1 MEKIVPFKRDIL
13 FETKVSEIRSISLEH
28 TYEINNNLI
37 SGTFIISGNYKLT
50 DTSTNVDPF
59 KFEVPF
65 DISIDSRY
73 KLDKATVDIN
83 DFFYE
88 LINNETLSVSITLII
103 DNLEE
108 KEARDMNEQNSK
120 KIENK
125 EDQVTEQLELTSKEE
140 SEKSEEVQA
149 VSANSETVKS
159 IFDNMDENEGYVV
172 YKVHIVTEND
182 TIESIIEKYN
192 TTKESLETYN
202 NLNDLKIGDKLI
214 VPA

>member
-1 MEKIVPFKRDIL
+1 MEKIVPFKRDIS
-13 FETKVSEIRSISLEH
+13 FETKIAEIRSISLEH
-28 TYEINNNLI
+28 TYEIQNNLI

-59 KFEVPF
+59 KFEIPF

-73 KLDKATVDIN
+73 ELNKATVDIN

-88 LINNETLSVSITLII
+88 LINNEVLSVSITLII

-108 KEARDMNEQNSK
+108 KEEREME
-120 KIENK
+120 ENK
-125 EDQVTEQLELTSKEE
+125 EEKQEVEE
-140 SEKSEEVQA
+140 IKPVSYEEAEKDDETEEVKP
-149 VSANSETVKS
+149 VSASPETVKS

-182 TIESIIEKYN
+182 TIESIMEKYDV
-192 TTKESLETYN
+192 TKEALEAYN
-202 NLNDLKIGDKLI
+202 DLNDIKIGDKLI

>member
-1 MEKIVPFKRDIL
+1 MEKIVPFKRDIS
-13 FETKVSEIRSISLEH
+13 FETKIAEIRSISLEH
-28 TYEINNNLI
+28 TYEIQNNLI

-59 KFEVPF
+59 KFEIPF

-73 KLDKATVDIN
+73 ELNKATVDIN

-88 LINNETLSVSITLII
+88 LINNEVLSVSITLII

-108 KEARDMNEQNSK
+108 KEEREME
-120 KIENK
+120 EN
-125 EDQVTEQLELTSKEE
+125 QEE
-140 SEKSEEVQA
+140 KQGVEEIKPVSYENAEKDDETEEVKT
-149 VSANSETVKS
+149 VSISPETVKS

-182 TIESIIEKYN
+182 TIESIMEKYDV
-192 TTKESLETYN
+192 TKEALEAYN
-202 NLNDLKIGDKLI
+202 DLNDLKIGDKLI

>member
-1 MEKIVPFKRDIL
+1 MEKIVPFKRDIS
-13 FETKVSEIRSISLEH
+13 FETKIAEIRSISLEH
-28 TYEINNNLI
+28 TYEIQNNLI

-59 KFEVPF
+59 KFEIPF

-73 KLDKATVDIN
+73 ELNKATVDIN

-88 LINNETLSVSITLII
+88 LINNEVLSVSITLII

-108 KEARDMNEQNSK
+108 KEEREME
-120 KIENK
+120 EN
-125 EDQVTEQLELTSKEE
+125 QEE
-140 SEKSEEVQA
+140 KQEVEEIKPVSYENAEKDDETEEVKP
-149 VSANSETVKS
+149 VSASPETVKS

-182 TIESIIEKYN
+182 TIESIMEKYDV
-192 TTKESLETYN
+192 TKEALEAYN
-202 NLNDLKIGDKLI
+202 DLNDLKIGDKLI

>member
-1 MEKIVPFKRDIL
+1 MEKIVPFKRDIS
-13 FETKVSEIRSISLEH
+13 FETKIAEIRSISLEH
-28 TYEINNNLI
+28 TYEIQNNLI

-59 KFEVPF
+59 KFEIPF

-73 KLDKATVDIN
+73 ELNKATVDIN

-88 LINNETLSVSITLII
+88 LINNEVLSVSITLII

-108 KEARDMNEQNSK
+108 KEEREM
-120 KIENK
+120 
-125 EDQVTEQLELTSKEE
+125 EE
-140 SEKSEEVQA
+140 IQEEKQEEVEEIKPVSYEEA
-149 VSANSETVKS
+149 EKDDETEEVKPVSASPETVKS

-182 TIESIIEKYN
+182 TVESIMEKYDV
-192 TTKESLETYN
+192 TKEALEAYN

>member
-1 MEKIVPFKRDIL
+1 MEKIVPFKRDIS
-13 FETKVSEIRSISLEH
+13 FETKIAEIRSISLEH
-28 TYEINNNLI
+28 IYEIQNNLI

-59 KFEVPF
+59 KFEIPF

-73 KLDKATVDIN
+73 ELNKATVDIN

-88 LINNETLSVSITLII
+88 LINNEVLSVSITLII

-108 KEARDMNEQNSK
+108 KEEREMEK
-120 KIENK
+120 
-125 EDQVTEQLELTSKEE
+125 TEEE
-140 SEKSEEVQA
+140 KQEVEEIKPASYEEAEKDDETEEVKP
-149 VSANSETVKS
+149 VSASPETVKT

-182 TIESIIEKYN
+182 TIESIMEKYDV
-192 TTKESLETYN
+192 TKEALEAYN
-202 NLNDLKIGDKLI
+202 DLNDLKIGDKLI

>member
-1 MEKIVPFKRDIL
+1 MEKIVPFKRDIA
-13 FETKVSEIRSISLEH
+13 FETKIAEIRSISLEH
-28 TYEINNNLI
+28 TYEIQNNLI

-59 KFEVPF
+59 KFEIPF

-73 KLDKATVDIN
+73 ELNKATVDIN

-88 LINNETLSVSITLII
+88 LINNEVLSVSITLII

-108 KEARDMNEQNSK
+108 KEEREME
-120 KIENK
+120 EN
-125 EDQVTEQLELTSKEE
+125 QEE
-140 SEKSEEVQA
+140 KQGVEEIKPVSYEEAEKDDEAEEVKTA
-149 VSANSETVKS
+149 SISPETVKS

-182 TIESIIEKYN
+182 TIESIMEKYDV
-192 TTKESLETYN
+192 TKEALEAYN
-202 NLNDLKIGDKLI
+202 DLNDLKIGDKLI

>member
-1 MEKIVPFKRDIL
+1 MEKIVPFKRDIS
-13 FETKVSEIRSISLEH
+13 FETKIAEIRSISLEH
-28 TYEINNNLI
+28 TYEIQNNLI
-37 SGTFIISGNYKLT
+37 SGIFIISGNYKLT

-59 KFEVPF
+59 KFEIPF

-73 KLDKATVDIN
+73 ELNKATVDIN

-88 LINNETLSVSITLII
+88 LINNEVLSVSITLII

-108 KEARDMNEQNSK
+108 KEEREME
-120 KIENK
+120 EN
-125 EDQVTEQLELTSKEE
+125 QEE
-140 SEKSEEVQA
+140 KQEVEEIKPVSYEEAEKDDETEEVNP
-149 VSANSETVKS
+149 VSASPETVKS

-182 TIESIIEKYN
+182 TIESIMEKYDV
-192 TTKESLETYN
+192 TKEALEAYN
-202 NLNDLKIGDKLI
+202 DLNDLKIGDKLI

>member
-1 MEKIVPFKRDIL
+1 MEKIVPFKRDIS
-13 FETKVSEIRSISLEH
+13 FETKIAEIRSISLEH
-28 TYEINNNLI
+28 TYEIQNNLI

-50 DTSTNVDPF
+50 DTSTNVNPF

-73 KLDKATVDIN
+73 ELNKATVDIN

-88 LINNETLSVSITLII
+88 LINNEVLSVSITLII

-108 KEARDMNEQNSK
+108 KEEREM
-120 KIENK
+120 
-125 EDQVTEQLELTSKEE
+125 EE
-140 SEKSEEVQA
+140 IQEEKQEVEEIKPVSYEEAEKDDETEEVKP
-149 VSANSETVKS
+149 VSASPETVKS

-182 TIESIIEKYN
+182 TIESIMEKYDV
-192 TTKESLETYN
+192 TKEALEAYN
-202 NLNDLKIGDKLI
+202 DLNDLKIGDKLI

>member
-1 MEKIVPFKRDIL
+1 MEKIVPFKRDIS
-13 FETKVSEIRSISLEH
+13 FETKIAEIRSISLEH
-28 TYEINNNLI
+28 TYEIQNNLI

-59 KFEVPF
+59 KFEIPF

-73 KLDKATVDIN
+73 ELNKATVDIN

-88 LINNETLSVSITLII
+88 LINNEVLSVSITLII

-108 KEARDMNEQNSK
+108 KEEREM
-120 KIENK
+120 
-125 EDQVTEQLELTSKEE
+125 EE
-140 SEKSEEVQA
+140 IQEEKQEVEEIKPVSYEEAEKDDETEEVKP
-149 VSANSETVKS
+149 VSASPETVKS

-182 TIESIIEKYN
+182 TIESIMEKYDV
-192 TTKESLETYN
+192 TKEALEAYN
-202 NLNDLKIGDKLI
+202 DLNDLKIGDKLI

>member
-1 MEKIVPFKRDIL
+1 MEKIVPFKRDIS
-13 FETKVSEIRSISLEH
+13 FETKIAEIRSISLEH
-28 TYEINNNLI
+28 TYEIQNNLI
-37 SGTFIISGNYKLT
+37 SGIFIISGNYKLT

-59 KFEVPF
+59 KFEIPF

-73 KLDKATVDIN
+73 ELNKATVDIN

-88 LINNETLSVSITLII
+88 LINNEVLSVSITLII

-108 KEARDMNEQNSK
+108 KEEREM
-120 KIENK
+120 
-125 EDQVTEQLELTSKEE
+125 EE
-140 SEKSEEVQA
+140 IQEEKQEVEEIKPVSYEEAEKDDETEEVKT
-149 VSANSETVKS
+149 VSISPETVKS

-182 TIESIIEKYN
+182 TIESIMEKYDV
-192 TTKESLETYN
+192 TKEALEAYN
-202 NLNDLKIGDKLI
+202 DLNDLKIGDKLI

>member
-1 MEKIVPFKRDIL
+1 MEKIVPFKRDIS
-13 FETKVSEIRSISLEH
+13 FETKIAEIRSISLEH
-28 TYEINNNLI
+28 TYEIQNNLI
-37 SGTFIISGNYKLT
+37 SGIFIISGNYKLT

-59 KFEVPF
+59 KFEIPF

-73 KLDKATVDIN
+73 ELNKATVDIN

-88 LINNETLSVSITLII
+88 LINNEVLSVSITLII

-108 KEARDMNEQNSK
+108 KEEREM
-120 KIENK
+120 
-125 EDQVTEQLELTSKEE
+125 EE
-140 SEKSEEVQA
+140 IQEEKQEVEEIKPVSYEEAEKDDETEEVKP
-149 VSANSETVKS
+149 VSASPETVKS

-182 TIESIIEKYN
+182 TVESIMEKYDV
-192 TTKESLETYN
+192 TKEALEAYN
-202 NLNDLKIGDKLI
+202 DLNDLKIGDKLI

>member
-1 MEKIVPFKRDIL
+1 MEKIVPFKRDIS
-13 FETKVSEIRSISLEH
+13 FETKIAEIRSISLEH
-28 TYEINNNLI
+28 TYEIQNNLI
-37 SGTFIISGNYKLT
+37 SGIFIISGNYKLT

-59 KFEVPF
+59 KFEIPF

-73 KLDKATVDIN
+73 ELNKATVDIN

-88 LINNETLSVSITLII
+88 LINNEVLSVSITLII

-108 KEARDMNEQNSK
+108 KEEREM
-120 KIENK
+120 
-125 EDQVTEQLELTSKEE
+125 EE
-140 SEKSEEVQA
+140 IQEEKQGVEEIKPVSYEEAEKDDETEEVKP
-149 VSANSETVKS
+149 VSASPETVKS

-182 TIESIIEKYN
+182 TIESIMEKYDV
-192 TTKESLETYN
+192 TKEALEAYN
-202 NLNDLKIGDKLI
+202 DLNDLKIGDKLI

>member
-1 MEKIVPFKRDIL
+1 MEKIVPFKRDIS
-13 FETKVSEIRSISLEH
+13 FETKIAEIRSISLEH
-28 TYEINNNLI
+28 TYEIQNNLI
-37 SGTFIISGNYKLT
+37 SGIFIISGNYKLT

-59 KFEVPF
+59 KFEIPF

-73 KLDKATVDIN
+73 ELNKATVDIN

-88 LINNETLSVSITLII
+88 LINNEVLSVSITLII

-108 KEARDMNEQNSK
+108 KEEREMEEIQEEKQEVEEIKPVSY
-120 KIENK
+120 ENA
-125 EDQVTEQLELTSKEE
+125 
-140 SEKSEEVQA
+140 EKDDETEEVKP
-149 VSANSETVKS
+149 VSASPETVKS

-182 TIESIIEKYN
+182 TIESIMEKYDV
-192 TTKESLETYN
+192 TKEALEAYN

>member
-1 MEKIVPFKRDIL
+1 MEKIVPFKRDIS
-13 FETKVSEIRSISLEH
+13 FETKIAEIRSISLEH
-28 TYEINNNLI
+28 TYEIQNNLI

-59 KFEVPF
+59 KFEIPF

-73 KLDKATVDIN
+73 ELNKATVDIN

-88 LINNETLSVSITLII
+88 LINNEVLSVSITLII
-103 DNLEE
+103 DNLKEKEEREMEEIQEE
-108 KEARDMNEQNSK
+108 KQEVEEIKPVSYEEA
-120 KIENK
+120 
-125 EDQVTEQLELTSKEE
+125 
-140 SEKSEEVQA
+140 EKDDETEEVKP
-149 VSANSETVKS
+149 VSASPETVKS

-182 TIESIIEKYN
+182 TVESIMEKYDV
-192 TTKESLETYN
+192 TKEALEAYN
-202 NLNDLKIGDKLI
+202 DLNDLKIGDKLI

>member
-1 MEKIVPFKRDIL
+1 MEKIVPFKRDIS
-13 FETKVSEIRSISLEH
+13 FETKIAEIRSISLEH
-28 TYEINNNLI
+28 TYEIQNNLI

-59 KFEVPF
+59 KFEIPF

-73 KLDKATVDIN
+73 ELNKATVDIN

-88 LINNETLSVSITLII
+88 LINNEVLSVSITLII

-108 KEARDMNEQNSK
+108 KEEREM
-120 KIENK
+120 
-125 EDQVTEQLELTSKEE
+125 EE
-140 SEKSEEVQA
+140 IQEEKQEVEEIKPVSYEEAEKDDETEEVKP
-149 VSANSETVKS
+149 VSASPETVKS

-182 TIESIIEKYN
+182 TIESIIEKYDV
-192 TTKESLETYN
+192 TKEALETYN
-202 NLNDLKIGDKLI
+202 DLNDLKIGDKLI

>member
-1 MEKIVPFKRDIL
+1 MEKIVPFKRDIS
-13 FETKVSEIRSISLEH
+13 FETKIAEIRSISLEH
-28 TYEINNNLI
+28 TYEIQNNLI
-37 SGTFIISGNYKLT
+37 SGIFIISGNYKLT

-59 KFEVPF
+59 KFEIPF

-73 KLDKATVDIN
+73 ELNKATVDIN

-88 LINNETLSVSITLII
+88 LINNEVLSVSITLII

-108 KEARDMNEQNSK
+108 KEEREME
-120 KIENK
+120 EN
-125 EDQVTEQLELTSKEE
+125 QEE
-140 SEKSEEVQA
+140 KQGVEEIKPVSYENAEKDDEAEEVKTA
-149 VSANSETVKS
+149 SISPETVKS

-182 TIESIIEKYN
+182 TIESIMEKYDV
-192 TTKESLETYN
+192 TKEALEAYN
-202 NLNDLKIGDKLI
+202 DLNDLKIGDKLI

>member
-1 MEKIVPFKRDIL
+1 MEKIVPFKRDIS
-13 FETKVSEIRSISLEH
+13 FETKIAEIRSISLEH
-28 TYEINNNLI
+28 TYEIQNNLI

-59 KFEVPF
+59 KFEIPF

-73 KLDKATVDIN
+73 ELNKATVDIN

-88 LINNETLSVSITLII
+88 LINNEVLSVSITLII

-108 KEARDMNEQNSK
+108 KEEREMEK
-120 KIENK
+120 
-125 EDQVTEQLELTSKEE
+125 TEEE
-140 SEKSEEVQA
+140 KQEVEEIKPVSYEEAEKDDETEEVKP
-149 VSANSETVKS
+149 VSASPETVKS

-182 TIESIIEKYN
+182 TIESIMEKYDV
-192 TTKESLETYN
+192 TKEALEAYN
-202 NLNDLKIGDKLI
+202 DLNDLKIGDKLI

>member
-1 MEKIVPFKRDIL
+1 MEKIVPFKRDIS
-13 FETKVSEIRSISLEH
+13 FETKMAEIRSISLEH
-28 TYEINNNLI
+28 TYEIQNNLI

-59 KFEVPF
+59 KFEIPF

-73 KLDKATVDIN
+73 ELNKATVDIN

-88 LINNETLSVSITLII
+88 LINNEVLSVSITLII

-108 KEARDMNEQNSK
+108 KEEREM
-120 KIENK
+120 
-125 EDQVTEQLELTSKEE
+125 EE
-140 SEKSEEVQA
+140 IQEEKQEVEEIKPVSYEEAEKDDETEEVKP
-149 VSANSETVKS
+149 VSASPETVKS

-182 TIESIIEKYN
+182 TIESIMEKYDV
-192 TTKESLETYN
+192 TKEALEAYN

>member
-1 MEKIVPFKRDIL
+1 MEKIVPFKRDIS
-13 FETKVSEIRSISLEH
+13 FETKIAEIRSISLEH
-28 TYEINNNLI
+28 TYEIQNNLI

-59 KFEVPF
+59 KFEIPF

-73 KLDKATVDIN
+73 ELNKATVDIN

-88 LINNETLSVSITLII
+88 LINNEVLSVSITLII

-108 KEARDMNEQNSK
+108 KEEREMEK
-120 KIENK
+120 
-125 EDQVTEQLELTSKEE
+125 TEEE
-140 SEKSEEVQA
+140 KQEVEEIKPVSYEETEKDDETEEVKP
-149 VSANSETVKS
+149 VSASPETVKS

-182 TIESIIEKYN
+182 TIESIMEKYDV
-192 TTKESLETYN
+192 TKEALEAYN
-202 NLNDLKIGDKLI
+202 DLNDLKIGDKLI

>member
-1 MEKIVPFKRDIL
+1 MEKIVPFKRDIS
-13 FETKVSEIRSISLEH
+13 FETKIAEIRSISLEH
-28 TYEINNNLI
+28 TYEIQNNLI

-73 KLDKATVDIN
+73 ELNKATVDIN

-88 LINNETLSVSITLII
+88 LINNEVLSVSITLIV

-108 KEARDMNEQNSK
+108 KEEREM
-120 KIENK
+120 
-125 EDQVTEQLELTSKEE
+125 EE
-140 SEKSEEVQA
+140 IQEEKQEVEEIKPVSYEEAEKDDETEEVKP
-149 VSANSETVKS
+149 VSASPETVKS

-182 TIESIIEKYN
+182 TVESIMEKYDV
-192 TTKESLETYN
+192 TKEALEAYN

>member
-1 MEKIVPFKRDIL
+1 MEKIVPFKRDIS
-13 FETKVSEIRSISLEH
+13 FETKIAEIRSISLEH
-28 TYEINNNLI
+28 TYEIQNNLI

-59 KFEVPF
+59 KFEIPF

-73 KLDKATVDIN
+73 ELNKATVDIN

-88 LINNETLSVSITLII
+88 LINNEVLSVSITLII

-108 KEARDMNEQNSK
+108 KEEREME
-120 KIENK
+120 EN
-125 EDQVTEQLELTSKEE
+125 QEE
-140 SEKSEEVQA
+140 KQGVEEIKTVSYENAEKDDEAEEVKTA
-149 VSANSETVKS
+149 SISPETVKS

-182 TIESIIEKYN
+182 TIESIMEKYDV
-192 TTKESLETYN
+192 TKEALEAYN
-202 NLNDLKIGDKLI
+202 DLNDLKIGDKLI

>member
-1 MEKIVPFKRDIL
+1 MEKIVPFKRDIS
-13 FETKVSEIRSISLEH
+13 FETKIAEIRSISLEH
-28 TYEINNNLI
+28 TYEIQNNLI
-37 SGTFIISGNYKLT
+37 SGIFIISGNYKLT

-59 KFEVPF
+59 KFEIPF

-73 KLDKATVDIN
+73 ELNKATVDIN

-88 LINNETLSVSITLII
+88 LINNEVLSVSITLII

-108 KEARDMNEQNSK
+108 KEEREME
-120 KIENK
+120 EN
-125 EDQVTEQLELTSKEE
+125 QEE
-140 SEKSEEVQA
+140 KQEVEEIKPVSYEEAEKDDEAEEVKTA
-149 VSANSETVKS
+149 SISPETVKS

-182 TIESIIEKYN
+182 TIESIIEKYDV
-192 TTKESLETYN
+192 TKEALEAYN
-202 NLNDLKIGDKLI
+202 DLNDLKIGDKLI

>member
-1 MEKIVPFKRDIL
+1 MEKIVPFKRDIS
-13 FETKVSEIRSISLEH
+13 FETKIAEIRSISLEH
-28 TYEINNNLI
+28 TYEIQNNLI
-37 SGTFIISGNYKLT
+37 SGIFIISGNYKLT

-59 KFEVPF
+59 KFEIPF

-73 KLDKATVDIN
+73 ELNKATVDIN

-88 LINNETLSVSITLII
+88 LINNEVLSVSITLII

-108 KEARDMNEQNSK
+108 KEEREME
-120 KIENK
+120 EN
-125 EDQVTEQLELTSKEE
+125 QEE
-140 SEKSEEVQA
+140 KQEVEEIKPVSYEEAEKDDETEEVKP
-149 VSANSETVKS
+149 VSASPENVKS

-182 TIESIIEKYN
+182 TIESIMEKYDV
-192 TTKESLETYN
+192 TKEALEAYN
-202 NLNDLKIGDKLI
+202 DLNDLKIGDKLI

>member
-1 MEKIVPFKRDIL
+1 MEKIVPFKRDIS
-13 FETKVSEIRSISLEH
+13 FETKIAEIRSISLEH
-28 TYEINNNLI
+28 TYEIQNNLI

-59 KFEVPF
+59 KFEIPF

-73 KLDKATVDIN
+73 ELNKATVDIN

-88 LINNETLSVSITLII
+88 LINNEVLSVSITLII

-108 KEARDMNEQNSK
+108 KEEREM
-120 KIENK
+120 
-125 EDQVTEQLELTSKEE
+125 EE
-140 SEKSEEVQA
+140 IQEEKQEVEEIKPVSYEEAEKDDETEEVKP
-149 VSANSETVKS
+149 VSASPETVKS
-159 IFDNMDENEGYVV
+159 IFDNMEENEGYVV

-182 TIESIIEKYN
+182 TIESIMEKYDV
-192 TTKESLETYN
+192 TKEALEAYN
-202 NLNDLKIGDKLI
+202 DLNDLKIGDKLI

>member
-1 MEKIVPFKRDIL
+1 MEKIVPFKRDIS
-13 FETKVSEIRSISLEH
+13 FETKIAEIRSISLEH
-28 TYEINNNLI
+28 TYEIQNNLI
-37 SGTFIISGNYKLT
+37 SGIFIISGNYKLT

-59 KFEVPF
+59 KFEIPF

-73 KLDKATVDIN
+73 ELNKATVDIN

-88 LINNETLSVSITLII
+88 LINNEVLSVSITLII

-108 KEARDMNEQNSK
+108 KEEREMEEIQEEKQEVEEIKPVSYEEAEKDDE
-120 KIENK
+120 
-125 EDQVTEQLELTSKEE
+125 TEEE
-140 SEKSEEVQA
+140 KP
-149 VSANSETVKS
+149 VSASPETVKS

-182 TIESIIEKYN
+182 TIESIMEKYDV
-192 TTKESLETYN
+192 TKEALEAYN

>member
-1 MEKIVPFKRDIL
+1 MEKIVPFKRDIS
-13 FETKVSEIRSISLEH
+13 FETKIAEIRSISLEH
-28 TYEINNNLI
+28 TYEIQNNLI
-37 SGTFIISGNYKLT
+37 SGIFIISGNYKLT

-59 KFEVPF
+59 KFEIPF

-73 KLDKATVDIN
+73 ELNKATVDIN

-88 LINNETLSVSITLII
+88 LINNEVLSVSITLII

-108 KEARDMNEQNSK
+108 KEEREM
-120 KIENK
+120 
-125 EDQVTEQLELTSKEE
+125 EE
-140 SEKSEEVQA
+140 IQEEKQEVEEIKPASYEEAEKDDETEEVKP
-149 VSANSETVKS
+149 VSASPETVKS

-182 TIESIIEKYN
+182 TVESIMEKYDV
-192 TTKESLETYN
+192 TKEALEAYN
-202 NLNDLKIGDKLI
+202 DLNDLKIGDKLI

>member
-1 MEKIVPFKRDIL
+1 MEKIVPFKRDIS
-13 FETKVSEIRSISLEH
+13 FETKIAEIRSISLEH
-28 TYEINNNLI
+28 TYEIQNNLI
-37 SGTFIISGNYKLT
+37 SGIFIISGNYKLT

-59 KFEVPF
+59 KFEIPF

-73 KLDKATVDIN
+73 ELNKATVDIN

-88 LINNETLSVSITLII
+88 LINNEVLSVSITLII

-108 KEARDMNEQNSK
+108 KEEREMEEIQEEKQEVEEIKPVSY
-120 KIENK
+120 E
-125 EDQVTEQLELTSKEE
+125 ETEKDDET
-140 SEKSEEVQA
+140 EEVKP
-149 VSANSETVKS
+149 VSASPETVKS

-182 TIESIIEKYN
+182 TIESIMEKYDV
-192 TTKESLETYN
+192 TKEALEAYN
-202 NLNDLKIGDKLI
+202 DLNDLKIGDKLI

>member
-1 MEKIVPFKRDIL
+1 MEKIVPFKRDIS
-13 FETKVSEIRSISLEH
+13 FENKIAEIRSISLEH
-28 TYEINNNLI
+28 TYEIQNNLI

-59 KFEVPF
+59 KFEIPF

-73 KLDKATVDIN
+73 ELNKATVDIN

-88 LINNETLSVSITLII
+88 LINNEVLSVSITLII

-108 KEARDMNEQNSK
+108 KEEREM
-120 KIENK
+120 
-125 EDQVTEQLELTSKEE
+125 EE
-140 SEKSEEVQA
+140 IQEEKQEVEEIKPVSYEEAEKDDETEEVKP
-149 VSANSETVKS
+149 VSASPETVKS

-182 TIESIIEKYN
+182 TIESIMEKYDV
-192 TTKESLETYN
+192 TKEALEAYN
-202 NLNDLKIGDKLI
+202 DLNDLKIGDKLI

>member
-1 MEKIVPFKRDIL
+1 MEKIVPFKRDIS
-13 FETKVSEIRSISLEH
+13 FETKIAEIRSISLEH
-28 TYEINNNLI
+28 TYEIQNNLI
-37 SGTFIISGNYKLT
+37 SGIFIISGNYKLT

-59 KFEVPF
+59 KFEIPF

-73 KLDKATVDIN
+73 ELNKATVDIN

-88 LINNETLSVSITLII
+88 LINNEVLSVSITLII

-108 KEARDMNEQNSK
+108 KEEREMEK
-120 KIENK
+120 
-125 EDQVTEQLELTSKEE
+125 TEEE
-140 SEKSEEVQA
+140 KQEVEEIKPASYEEAEKDDETEEVKP
-149 VSANSETVKS
+149 VSASPETVKT

-182 TIESIIEKYN
+182 TIESIMEKYDV
-192 TTKESLETYN
+192 TKEALEAYN
-202 NLNDLKIGDKLI
+202 DLNDIKIGDKLI

>member
-1 MEKIVPFKRDIL
+1 MEKIVPFKRDIS
-13 FETKVSEIRSISLEH
+13 FETKIAEIRSISLEH
-28 TYEINNNLI
+28 TYEIQNNLI

-59 KFEVPF
+59 KFEIPF

-73 KLDKATVDIN
+73 ELNKATVDIN

-88 LINNETLSVSITLII
+88 LINNEVLSVSITLII

-108 KEARDMNEQNSK
+108 KEEREME
-120 KIENK
+120 EN
-125 EDQVTEQLELTSKEE
+125 QEE
-140 SEKSEEVQA
+140 KQGVEEIKTVSYENAEKDDEAEEVKTA
-149 VSANSETVKS
+149 SISPETVKS

-182 TIESIIEKYN
+182 TVESIMEKYDV
-192 TTKESLETYN
+192 TKEALEAYN
-202 NLNDLKIGDKLI
+202 DLNDLKIGDKLI

>member
-1 MEKIVPFKRDIL
+1 MEKIVPFKRDIS
-13 FETKVSEIRSISLEH
+13 FETKIAEIRSISLEH
-28 TYEINNNLI
+28 TYEIQNNLI

-59 KFEVPF
+59 KFEIPF

-73 KLDKATVDIN
+73 ELNKATVDIN

-88 LINNETLSVSITLII
+88 LINNEVLSVSITLII

-108 KEARDMNEQNSK
+108 KEEREME
-120 KIENK
+120 EN
-125 EDQVTEQLELTSKEE
+125 QEE
-140 SEKSEEVQA
+140 KQGVEEIKTVSYENAEKDDEAEEVKT
-149 VSANSETVKS
+149 VSISPETVKS

-182 TIESIIEKYN
+182 TIESIMEKYDV
-192 TTKESLETYN
+192 TKEALEAYN
-202 NLNDLKIGDKLI
+202 DLNDLKIGDKLI

>member
-1 MEKIVPFKRDIL
+1 MEKIVPFKRDIS
-13 FETKVSEIRSISLEH
+13 FETKMAEIRSISLEH
-28 TYEINNNLI
+28 TYEIQNNLI

-59 KFEVPF
+59 KFEIPF

-73 KLDKATVDIN
+73 ELNKATVDIN

-88 LINNETLSVSITLII
+88 LINNEVLSVSITLII

-108 KEARDMNEQNSK
+108 KEEREM
-120 KIENK
+120 
-125 EDQVTEQLELTSKEE
+125 EE
-140 SEKSEEVQA
+140 IQEEKQEVEEIKPVSYEEAEKDDETEEVKP
-149 VSANSETVKS
+149 VSASPETVKS

-182 TIESIIEKYN
+182 TVESIMEKYDV
-192 TTKESLETYN
+192 TKEALEAYN
-202 NLNDLKIGDKLI
+202 DLNDLKIGDKLI

>member
-1 MEKIVPFKRDIL
+1 MEKIVPFKRDIS
-13 FETKVSEIRSISLEH
+13 FENKIAEIRSISLEH
-28 TYEINNNLI
+28 TYEIQNNLI

-59 KFEVPF
+59 KFEIPF

-73 KLDKATVDIN
+73 ELNKATVDIN

-88 LINNETLSVSITLII
+88 LINNEVLSVSITLII

-108 KEARDMNEQNSK
+108 KEEREM
-120 KIENK
+120 
-125 EDQVTEQLELTSKEE
+125 EE
-140 SEKSEEVQA
+140 IQEEKQEVEEIKPVSYEEAEKDDETEEVKP
-149 VSANSETVKS
+149 VSASPETVKS

-182 TIESIIEKYN
+182 TIESIMEKYDV
-192 TTKESLETYN
+192 TKEALEAYN

>member
-1 MEKIVPFKRDIL
+1 MEKIVPFKRDIS
-13 FETKVSEIRSISLEH
+13 FETKIAEIRSISLEH
-28 TYEINNNLI
+28 TYEIQNNLI

-59 KFEVPF
+59 KFEIPF

-73 KLDKATVDIN
+73 ELNKATVDIN

-88 LINNETLSVSITLII
+88 LINNEVLSVSITLII

-108 KEARDMNEQNSK
+108 KEEREME
-120 KIENK
+120 ENK
-125 EDQVTEQLELTSKEE
+125 EEKQEVEE
-140 SEKSEEVQA
+140 IKPVSYEEAEKDDETEEVKT
-149 VSANSETVKS
+149 VSISPETVKS

-182 TIESIIEKYN
+182 TIESIMEKYDV
-192 TTKESLETYN
+192 TKEALEVYN
-202 NLNDLKIGDKLI
+202 DLNDLKIGDKLI